1 MILKTHKRIYCMKN
15 CLEYADR
22 ILISI
27 IDDAWSRSMKFMVIG
42 ILALVMQ
49 SAEVYATSHKQTV
62 SAPAAKALIV
72 QPIAAFPTSITLGQ
86 IKTSSIQQ
94 QVFEFLT
101 PIYKNLGIEL
111 KTIGLPSKR
120 SLILSNQGRLDGELL
135 RITGLEESYPDLISV
150 PITLYQMHVYAYTID
165 GIKEVKNAS
174 DILHF
179 SVAIH
184 RGIHWEES
192 FASQLPRYVSRVGST
207 KQKFKLLALGRVDYV
222 LSSEQRAK
230 EIIVKHFST
239 EKIVR
244 VSPIIGQVN
253 LIHYLHKKHEH
264 IIPALLKEINKQ
276 KYLLPL
282 NHKN

>member
-1 MILKTHKRIYCMKN
+1 V
-15 CLEYADR
+15 
-22 ILISI
+22 
-27 IDDAWSRSMKFMVIG
+27 KFFFIG
-42 ILALVMQ
+42 ILALVIQ
-49 SAEVYATSHKQTV
+49 SMNVYATSDLQAV
-62 SAPAAKALIV
+62 SKPTANQSLNMSTTS
-72 QPIAAFPTSITLGQ
+72 FPTTITLGQ
-86 IKTSSIQQ
+86 INTSSIQQ

-120 SLILSNQGRLDGELL
+120 SLTLSNQGRLDGELL
-135 RITGLEESYPDLISV
+135 RMTGLEESYPDLISV
-150 PITLYQMHVYAYTID
+150 PITLYQMRAYAYTID
-165 GIKEVKNAS
+165 GNKELKNAS

-184 RGIHWEES
+184 RGVHWEES
-192 FASQLPRYVSRVGST
+192 FANQLPRYVSRVGST
-207 KQKFKLLALGRVDYV
+207 MQKFKLLTLGRVDYV
-222 LSSEQRAK
+222 LSSEQRAE

-264 IIPALLKEINKQ
+264 IIPTLLKEINKQ